1 MAHPRLS
8 PTRSSLAL
16 LALAGTPLLA
26 VAADKSKS
34 IQTLSTVTV
43 QGEATQGDDVTGL
56 GKTQKT
62 HEDLAHD
69 QVVGIRDL
77 LRYDPGIA
85 VNESGGRGT
94 SSGFSMRG
102 VDRDR
107 VAVTVDGMAQAQTF
121 QRQGFGRLGAGQGR
135 SSGAQ
140 NEVEFENLKSVELS
154 QGSSSVLAGSGALGG
169 AVIMQTKEVD
179 DFIHGARNWGIT
191 SKTTY
196 TEKDGR
202 TAQTLGAGGRSG
214 PFEGLIQ
221 HTLRRGHEIR
231 SHKDIYRH
239 GGGEIQRYRLD
250 GNGQMSEALSAKD
263 ISGPDRKVPNPMKY
277 KSDSWLSRAGYH
289 VAPGHYAGLIVEQTV
304 QHYDI
309 RDMFG
314 RNYWSN
320 MEQDSIYRPSG
331 NLAEFQYTP
340 TRYYRDQHTY
350 RRLGAEYRFV
360 PHDAQG
366 WADDLHL
373 RVDKQHIRL
382 NSAARS
388 LNCSPYPLA
397 DPNCASTLGKTGSR
411 THHLST
417 NYTQTLTRIDVVS
430 NKSFQLARSH
440 TLRLN
445 AGVDHSKT
453 RISDHDISQHAYSE
467 LDAADGV
474 IKQHFSSYTQ
484 QYHSSPI
491 KGRHFY
497 LAFHDTVELG
507 NRWTLGLG
515 GRYDHHVFSAAHN
528 IFDTTQSS
536 TIWSGKTG
544 LQNKPYANYSWD
556 LGLVYKLSNT
566 IDLAYKA
573 SSGFRVPTAGEMLG
587 PSFNR
592 RGERLP
598 QPWLKAEKSH
608 THEFGIHADSRY
620 GTASASYFF
629 ADYKHL
635 IDTGLPKPELGY
647 PEGHIMYY
655 NLQSVKTKGFT
666 LKTQLDLHQL
676 WQKMPDGLQAMLALS
691 HVRQDG
697 VSPRNPNFQS
707 ASSYALDM
715 LQPLRLVYGLE
726 YIAPDEGWG
735 VAIKT
740 TYSGPK
746 KPAELTQESVTGG
759 MKYIGDR
766 KTAILT
772 PKWLV
777 TDVSGH
783 YRFNNYVTLRIGVYN
798 LFNYRYVTWES
809 ARQATFEPIGNSVL
823 GSNYLALAA
832 PGRNYTLNL
841 EIKY

>member
-1 MAHPRLS
+1 MVYLCPPSSRA
-8 PTRSSLAL
+8 SLAL

-26 VAADKSKS
+26 VAADTQES
-34 IQTLSTVTV
+34 IQTLDTVTV
-43 QGEATQGDDVTGL
+43 QGKTTQLDDVTGL
-56 GKTQKT
+56 GKTRKT
-62 HEDLAHD
+62 HEDLARD

-107 VAVTVDGMAQAQTF
+107 VAVTIDGMAQAQTF
-121 QRQGFGRLGAGQGR
+121 QRQSFGMLGNGQGR

-154 QGSSSVLAGSGALGG
+154 QGSSSVLTGSGALGG
-169 AVIMQTKEVD
+169 AVIMQTKEVN
-179 DFIHGARNWGIT
+179 DFIHSAQSWGIT

-196 TEKDGR
+196 SEKDGR
-202 TAQTLGAGGRSG
+202 TAQTLGVGARSG
-214 PFEGLIQ
+214 QFEGLIQ
-221 HTLRRGHEIR
+221 RTLRQGHETR

-239 GGGEIQRYRLD
+239 GGGEIRRYRLD
-250 GNGQMSEALSAKD
+250 GNGQESETLSAKD

-277 KSDSWLSRAGYH
+277 NSDSWLSRAGYH
-289 VAPGHYAGLIVEQTV
+289 FIPGHYAGLIVEQTV
-304 QHYDI
+304 QRYDI
-309 RDMFG
+309 REMFE

-331 NLAEFQYTP
+331 NIAEFQYMP
-340 TRYYRDQHTY
+340 TRYYRDKHSY

-360 PHDAQG
+360 PHDMQS
-366 WADDLHL
+366 WTDSLHL
-373 RVDKQHIRL
+373 RADRQFIRL
-382 NSAARS
+382 DSAARS

-397 DPNCASTLGKTGSR
+397 DPNCASTPTKTGSR
-411 THHLST
+411 THYVRT
-417 NYTQTLTRIDVVS
+417 NYMQALTRLHIVS
-430 NKSFQLARSH
+430 DKSFQLVRPH

-445 AGVDHSKT
+445 AGIDHTKT
-453 RISDHDISQHAYSE
+453 RIADYDTSQRAYRE
-467 LDAADGV
+467 LDAASGV
-474 IKQHFSSYTQ
+474 IQQHFSSYAQ
-484 QYHSSPI
+484 HYHSPPI
-491 KGRHFY
+491 HGRHFY
-497 LAFHDTVELG
+497 LSFHDTVNLG
-507 NRWTLGLG
+507 DRWTLGLG
-515 GRYDHHVFSAAHN
+515 GRYDHHIFKAAEN
-528 IFDTTQSS
+528 IFDTTQDS
-536 TIWSGKTG
+536 TVWSGKTG
-544 LQNKPYANYSWD
+544 LQNTRYANYSWD
-556 LGLVYKLSNT
+556 LGLVFRLTNN

-573 SSGFRVPTAGEMLG
+573 SSGFRVPTAGESLG

-592 RGERLP
+592 RGERIP
-598 QPWLKAEKSH
+598 QPRLNAEKSH
-608 THEFGIHADSRY
+608 THEFGINADSRY
-620 GTASASYFF
+620 GTASAGYFF

-666 LKTQLDLHQL
+666 LKTQLDLHQI
-676 WQKMPDGLQAMLALS
+676 WQRMPDGLQAMLALS

-715 LQPLRLVYGLE
+715 LQPLRVVYGLE
-726 YIAPDEGWG
+726 YIAPNEGWG

-783 YRFNNYVTLRIGVYN
+783 YRFNNYVTLRMGVYN